1 MIDSWDGERAY
12 IKIDDKICWEK
23 KRKYDRNS
31 KTSKICGTSRFSD
44 AKLRAFCRFTASK
57 RYANVVVGTDLNQK
71 PNDESFGIDN
81 IILSSNKMKEY
92 QACRIAHQK
101 YQWVNLKPECRNNFS
116 RIVLSQKAYEKNEF
130 ANPCVL
136 QTSSALRGGE
146 RAEVKK
152 KVKVVRESLAKGMVT
167 FCDSVSGGGKCCKLG
182 GGKHRKRL
190 TKGKCPGDNR
200 ISYISI
206 PEGCT
211 VVVCTKACGDKDTV
225 HHYLGPGNH
234 IPPEF
239 PDNKISDANVC
250 VSCFFAHFYCKE
262 PPL

>member
-1 MIDSWDGERAY
+1 MGA
-12 IKIDDKICWEK
+12 
-23 KRKYDRNS
+23 
-31 KTSKICGTSRFSD
+31 
-44 AKLRAFCRFTASK
+44 
-57 RYANVVVGTDLNQK
+57 DLDQK

-81 IILSSNKMKEY
+81 IILSSNNISEK
-92 QACRIAHQK
+92 QACRIAQQK

-116 RIVLSQKAYEKNEF
+116 RIVLSQKANEKNEF

-136 QTSSALRGGE
+136 QTSSELRGGDGGV
-146 RAEVKK
+146 RKF
-152 KVKVVRESLAKGMVT
+152 KVVRESLAKGMVT

-182 GGKHRKRL
+182 HGKHRKRL
-190 TKGKCPGDNR
+190 TKGKCPGNNR

-211 VVVCTKACGDKDTV
+211 VVVCTKGCGDKDTV

-239 PDNKISDANVC
+239 PDNRISEAHVC
-250 VSCFFAHFYCKE
+250 VSCFLHTFIVRNHLANPLFSVQREHLYKSDKSKRTKLGIEEWNQGIEKLRGSNSSTIFNSFSREGVE
-262 PPL
+262 PGAL

>member
-1 MIDSWDGERAY
+1 MGA
-12 IKIDDKICWEK
+12 
-23 KRKYDRNS
+23 
-31 KTSKICGTSRFSD
+31 
-44 AKLRAFCRFTASK
+44 
-57 RYANVVVGTDLNQK
+57 DLDQK

-81 IILSSNKMKEY
+81 IILSSNNISEK
-92 QACRIAHQK
+92 QACRIAQHA

-116 RIVLSQKAYEKNEF
+116 RIVLSQKANEKNEF

-136 QTSSALRGGE
+136 QTSSELRGGDGGV
-146 RAEVKK
+146 RKF
-152 KVKVVRESLAKGMVT
+152 KVVRESLAKGMVT

-182 GGKHRKRL
+182 HGKHRKRL
-190 TKGKCPGDNR
+190 TKGKCPGNNR

-211 VVVCTKACGDKDTV
+211 VVVCTGSKNKACGDKDAS
-225 HHYLGPGNH
+225 HYYLGPGNH

-239 PDNKISDANVC
+239 PDNRISDANVC